1 MKPRSDHDYYYRP
14 RDPLE
19 TAGAYV
25 ILLIVAIVALVP
37 AYYPMTDAGVRAQVD
52 EPHAVVA
59 QRRDVASA
67 ASAGTSA
74 AERF

>member
-1 MKPRSDHDYYYRP
+1 MKPRSEHDYYRP

-37 AYYPMTDAGVRAQVD
+37 AYYPVSDADVRAQAD
-52 EPHAVVA
+52 EHPAVVA
-59 QRRDVASA
+59 QPRDVASA
-67 ASAGTSA
+67 ASADTGA